1 MRERERERERE
12 SNSFTFHLTNQ
23 TKLLFHHQVIDSS
36 NTFVPKKKK
45 KEPSLFIYIIYFFLG
60 RGLSGLTHLF
70 EPSKRLAVGKKNRYA
85 ENETIYMCVCVRER
99 EKKRLGSSHI

>member
-1 MRERERERERE
+1 MIFSYDCLDHLRERERERERD
-12 SNSFTFHLTNQ
+12 SFTFHLTNQ

-70 EPSKRLAVGKKNRYA
+70 EPSKRLAVGKKNR
-85 ENETIYMCVCVRER
+85 
-99 EKKRLGSSHI
+99 